1 LLKSRAPPA
10 DAARPDDAAVEDV
23 YRQVES
29 TGSLEAAAKKL
40 QQVAKMR
47 TRMWEDDPE
56 EAEYVAQHQQQ
67 QQQHQAQYG
76 YGDEDEDEIAVEDD
90 EEEMQEVVHLQ
101 EVVEGLWVGDLVAA
115 MDTEGLEERGIVS
128 CRSSLLSEVLIWT
141 PQSLTLLLLLP
152 SAIFF
157 PSCDPA

>member
-1 LLKSRAPPA
+1 
-10 DAARPDDAAVEDV
+10 
-23 YRQVES
+23 VES

-56 EAEYVAQHQQQ
+56 EAEYVAQHQQ
-67 QQQHQAQYG
+67 HHAQYG
-76 YGDEDEDEIAVEDD
+76 YGDGDEDENENAVEDD
-90 EEEMQEVVHLQ
+90 EEDMQEVVHLQ

-128 CRSSLLSEVLIWT
+128 CTRNTIGAIHRSCSVKS
-141 PQSLTLLLLLP
+141 
-152 SAIFF
+152 
-157 PSCDPA
+157 

>member
-1 LLKSRAPPA
+1 MLKSRAPPA

-56 EAEYVAQHQQQ
+56 EAEYVAQHQQ
-67 QQQHQAQYG
+67 HQAQHG
-76 YGDEDEDEIAVEDD
+76 YGDEDEDEIAVED
-90 EEEMQEVVHLQ
+90 EEEDMQEVVHLQ

-115 MDTEGLEERGIVS
+115 MDTEGLEERGIVG
-128 CRSSLLSEVLIWT
+128 CFKILTEVLN
-141 PQSLTLLLLLP
+141 
-152 SAIFF
+152 
-157 PSCDPA
+157 